1 MGKERTE
8 WSMGLRNTK
17 DNFQF
22 NLLEIR
28 GRIKASLGQPCVRHR
43 IRDQHSP
50 QQYTERKVGCGLV
63 WNN

>member
-1 MGKERTE
+1 
-8 WSMGLRNTK
+8 MGLRNTK

-28 GRIKASLGQPCVRHR
+28 GRIKAPLGQPCVRHR